1 MKKQDKPSNL
11 PSLADEDIVT
21 IGKDKAREI
30 VRSGKNVSVS
40 LALAITGLTVLP
52 SCSDDKSCSDTD
64 RTQTTYDTGVYA
76 DPITVDY
83 GQATSTGDPSG
94 AGDYCRDYD

>member
-1 MKKQDKPSNL
+1 MKKQDNQNNL

-21 IGKDKAREI
+21 IGKDRAREI

-40 LALAITGLTVLP
+40 LALAITGVTVLP
-52 SCSDDKSCSDTD
+52 SCSDDKGCSDTD

-76 DPITVDY
+76 DPYDQ
-83 GQATSTGDPSG
+83 GQVTSVGDPIG
-94 AGDYCRDYD
+94 AGDYCSDYD